1 MANKTK
7 EVEQKTTESEVE
19 KAKQLIQQ
27 AEQKEFEQLNKE
39 IGAFIE
45 SKGAV
50 PYLTLKYEGLQ
61 TIPNLVYIKKK

>member
-7 EVEQKTTESEVE
+7 EVEDLSKIEE
-19 KAKQLIQQ
+19 AKKLIQQ

-50 PYLTLKYEGLQ
+50 AYLTLRYDGMQ